1 MLTLKDSLAIEN
13 NPKILDFRF
22 EFDDILMWPF
32 IRVILHK
39 IPIYKE
45 YKLVNFQNTSKEK
58 LSFTDK
64 ILYLRNTIINNPY
77 KNSLK
82 KKYDILM
89 FCSGITNVKRGNKY
103 FNRVSDYFA
112 FVNKD
117 KTLLIE
123 DSVRRKY
130 YTPRVFPNVCYHDLI
145 KVEVYIRSKFARL
158 NERDVK
164 KIESL
169 MNFLKRNFPY
179 KLEKSDLDIIENI
192 LLRTS
197 KRLNIYHCLYNKL
210 FEKFNPKVVFLEDAS
225 YGGRSYILKW
235 AKARNII
242 TIEPQHGM
250 VSKNQAAYNYGT
262 AILNSCVY
270 KKYLPDYFLTYG
282 KYWKK
287 SINLPVKKITIGNP
301 NYSENTKKISLDNQ
315 DKTKMKILIISDSAN
330 PDIMKKIVIEI
341 SSIVNNNKYDISF
354 RPHPSELPIIEN
366 IYSELLVRDTIKID
380 TEKDVYLSLSNTDL
394 VIGQISTA
402 LFEAIGIC
410 RYIFAIDQ
418 PITDLHVPQNIIK
431 RFSNVKELIN
441 IIQTYN
447 SEDNKVNKGYI
458 WEPNWKANYQNFM
471 NNLIGL

>member
-32 IRVILHK
+32 IRVILHR

-45 YKLVNFQNTSKEK
+45 YKLVSLHTSKEK

-64 ILYLRNTIINNPY
+64 ILYLRNTVINNPY

-82 KKYDILM
+82 KECDILM
-89 FCSGITNVKRGNKY
+89 FCSGITNVKRENKY

-130 YTPRVFPNVCYHDLI
+130 YTPRVFPNVCYHDFI
-145 KVEVYIRSKFARL
+145 KLEVYIKSKFVRL

-164 KIESL
+164 KIKSL
-169 MNFLKRNFPY
+169 TNFLKQNFPY
-179 KLEKSDLDIIENI
+179 KLEKPDLNIIENT

-197 KRLNIYHCLYNKL
+197 KRLNIYHYLYNKL

-225 YGGRSYILKW
+225 YGGRSHILKW

-242 TIEPQHGM
+242 IIEPQHGLVYENHM
-250 VSKNQAAYNYGT
+250 AYNYGN
-262 AILNSCVY
+262 AILNSDTY
-270 KKYLPDYFLTYG
+270 KEYLPDYFLTYG
-282 KYWKK
+282 KYW
-287 SINLPVKKITIGNP
+287 SELINLPVKKILIGNP
-301 NYSENTKKISLDNQ
+301 NYSENIKKVNVSNKDGTKK
-315 DKTKMKILIISDSAN
+315 KILIISGGRN
-330 PDIMKKIVIEI
+330 PDVIKKIVLEI
-341 SSIVNNNKYDISF
+341 NSIVDAGKYDISF
-354 RPHPSELPIIEN
+354 RPHPSELPMVKDR
-366 IYSELLVRDTIKID
+366 YSELIAKDTIKID
-380 TEKDVYLSLSNTDL
+380 TQKDIYLSLLNAD
-394 VIGQISTA
+394 VVAGDPSTV

-410 RYIFAIDQ
+410 KSVFVIEHPVTGLLI
-418 PITDLHVPQNIIK
+418 PKKIMK
-431 RFSNVKELIN
+431 RFSDAEELIKLIETCSLN
-441 IIQTYN
+441 NEI
-447 SEDNKVNKGYI
+447 SKEHI
-458 WEPNWKANYQNFM
+458 WEPNWEVNYRNFM
-471 NNLIGL
+471 NGLVGL